1 MSEVCTEG
9 ATGRPA
15 ASDVFLRHLTSE
27 VNKEDVYKMIEV
39 QQHMFVVKL
48 FTKYC

>member
-9 ATGRPA
+9 APSRPA
-15 ASDVFLRHLTSE
+15 ASDVFLRHLTNE

-39 QQHMFVVKL
+39 QQYMFVIKS
-48 FTKYC
+48 FTHYS